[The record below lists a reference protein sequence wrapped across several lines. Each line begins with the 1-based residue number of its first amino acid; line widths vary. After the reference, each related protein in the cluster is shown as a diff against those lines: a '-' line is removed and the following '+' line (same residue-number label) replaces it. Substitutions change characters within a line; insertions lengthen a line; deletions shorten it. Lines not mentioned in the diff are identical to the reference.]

1 MDEREANTI
10 TRSPNR
16 SGDEMMGR
24 QSPQMMMLM
33 GQKQEKNTPWH
44 VMPVVPNPSTPPSGF
59 DHRRL
64 SWVDEHG
71 PTSCASADA
80 TAVPQPAPIAAHA
93 PPPPPPPSAGTCG
106 VTGAAPAPGHAAA
119 AGWPPGSTEQ
129 ARDGSGDTD
138 SYQRH
143 QHHQHHQHH
152 QQQLQQQQHHDQHRP
167 LQMVPLS
174 AHDERHSSSSRA
186 YSQQHPSQQP
196 YQQPQYLQQQ
206 QQPQHQQQHY
216 SPALHH
222 HQSMPNFRTS
232 PMHPGSPAS
241 STGGTPRAQPGPMAD
256 RGTPSS
262 HSSHVYRPYNPLE
275 HLPPHASQPRMN
287 NSNFEGAH
295 LASAIGSD
303 DRFSTV
309 GPARVA
315 TVSASMQQPSS
326 GASSRPD
333 EPTIQTLPIQPS
345 AILSASRN
353 SSMQQHHIHGIYQHS
368 YSHSYPQQQ
377 QHDTSAVGFSHHVPP
392 TLPMSARSGE
402 SPTSRQQQFYPA
414 AAQQVHYVRPSSS
427 SSSSVTS
434 SWSTLSPILDRPYQ
448 PNAIASG
455 PTAVYSPSV
464 NQHWGPSSA
473 NEFANAGGVF
483 SAAPRY
489 STYEEGIMAQS
500 GAQYLPIPSGMPVP
514 LLSSPPIPLRPR
526 HSPPSERSTGSDEER
541 KDSTTVCPLLP
552 PFAHV
557 EPMLTYT
564 RPEITQPFISKLS
577 HLLSNED
584 YHHLIRWN
592 DEGDKF
598 TFAHSSPELLEAFT
612 RIFRH
617 GNIHSFVRQLN
628 IYSFTR
634 LSTMELVECLPSNED
649 PARVSDYHGFMHP
662 LFFRDSPHRT
672 CDLTKIKPKASKKSA
687 ASKGNGNAMFANA
700 PPTPGD
706 KRRSSLSGLSSL
718 VREAAS
724 PYAFHPHQPQ
734 LQDEQYHRY

>member
-1 MDEREANTI
+1 M
-10 TRSPNR
+10 RSADACPA
-16 SGDEMMGR
+16 SWIAAALG
-24 QSPQMMMLM
+24 LL
-33 GQKQEKNTPWH
+33 TTA
-44 VMPVVPNPSTPPSGF
+44 VVPSNPSTPPSGF
-59 DHRRL
+59 DHRRP

-80 TAVPQPAPIAAHA
+80 SAVPQSAPTAAHA
-93 PPPPPPPSAGTCG
+93 PPPPPPPSAGSSG
-106 VTGAAPAPGHAAA
+106 VTGAAPAPGHATA

-143 QHHQHHQHH
+143 QHHQQ
-152 QQQLQQQQHHDQHRP
+152 QQQQHHDQHRP

-174 AHDERHSSSSRA
+174 AHDERHALPSRA
-186 YSQQHPSQQP
+186 YSQQHPSHQP

-241 STGGTPRAQPGPMAD
+241 STGGSTPRARPGPMAD
-256 RGTPSS
+256 RGT
-262 HSSHVYRPYNPLE
+262 YRPYNPLE
-275 HLPPHASQPRMN
+275 LLPPHASPPRM
-287 NSNFEGAH
+287 SHPNFESAH
-295 LASAIGSD
+295 LACAIGSD
-303 DRFSTV
+303 DPFSTA

-315 TVSASMQQPSS
+315 TVGASLQQPSS
-326 GASSRPD
+326 GASSHPD
-333 EPTIQTLPIQPS
+333 EPTIQTLQQS

-353 SSMQQHHIHGIYQHS
+353 SSMQKHDIHGIYQHS
-368 YSHSYPQQQ
+368 YPLSHLQQQ

-392 TLPMSARSGE
+392 TLAMSARSGE

-414 AAQQVHYVRPSSS
+414 TAQLVHYARPSSS

-448 PNAIASG
+448 PNAITSG

-473 NEFANAGGVF
+473 NKFANAGGVF

-500 GAQYLPIPSGMPVP
+500 GAQYLPIASGMSVP

-526 HSPPSERSTGSDEER
+526 HSPPGERSTGSDEER
-541 KDSTTVCPLLP
+541 KESTT
-552 PFAHV
+552 
-557 EPMLTYT
+557 
-564 RPEITQPFISKLS
+564 PFISKLS

-584 YHHLIRWN
+584 YRHLIRWN

-649 PARVSDYHGFMHP
+649 PARVSDYNGFMHP

-706 KRRSSLSGLSSL
+706 KRRSSLSGLSSS
-718 VREAAS
+718 VRETTS